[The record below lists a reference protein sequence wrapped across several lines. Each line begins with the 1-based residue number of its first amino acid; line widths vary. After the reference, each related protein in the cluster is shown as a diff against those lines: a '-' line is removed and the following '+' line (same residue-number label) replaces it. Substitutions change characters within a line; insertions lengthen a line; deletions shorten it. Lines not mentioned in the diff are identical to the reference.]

1 MLTLERQVAIFAYE
15 SVHTNNTCCRS
26 PTEDSYNLGFLACS
40 RVKLLACS
48 GVSVLAKQG
57 FKTLAAQGFSVLAAQ
72 GFSVLAAQGFSV
84 LAAQGFSVLAAHGL
98 TPAALVVGATAGFAA
113 LVFVGVCVHE
123 TTANAT
129 THSIALN
136 KTTGL
141 NGRSCI
147 ADLLPQAHSR
157 YIEAHRLHFTPST
170 SQAP

>member
-84 LAAQGFSVLAAHGL
+84 LAAHGL

-113 LVFVGVCVHE
+113 RVLVGVCVHE

>member
-72 GFSVLAAQGFSV
+72 GFSVLAA
-84 LAAQGFSVLAAHGL
+84 HGL

-113 LVFVGVCVHE
+113 LVLVGVCVHE

-147 ADLLPQAHSR
+147 GDLLPQAHSR
-157 YIEAHRLHFTPST
+157 YIEAHRLHFTPPT